1 VADPEYVLDHVG
13 IPVADAAAA
22 RAFYERALEPLGFS
36 IVMELADGAVL
47 ALGLPRAPQVWLS
60 ESEARAPVHLAFRA
74 ADRARVDAFHAAAL
88 AAGGRDNGP
97 PGVRAHYHPNYY
109 AAYVLDPD
117 GNNVEAVCHAPP
129 EAA

>member
-13 IPVADAAAA
+13 IPVSDVAAA
-22 RAFYERALEPLGFS
+22 RAFYERALGPLGFS
-36 IVMELADGAVL
+36 VVMEVAGGTVV

-60 ESEARAPVHLAFRA
+60 ETERGAPVHLAFHA
-74 ADRARVDAFHAAAL
+74 TDRARVDAFHEAAL

-97 PGVRAHYHPNYY
+97 PGVRAHYHPSYY
-109 AAYVLDPD
+109 AAYVLDAD

-129 EAA
+129 ADG